1 MKEVHIGG
9 QAVLEGI
16 MMKGPDSYAL
26 SVRKP
31 DHEIEV
37 TVTKY
42 NSFGSKSPLLR
53 IPIIRGVVNF
63 IESLYIGVGTLM
75 KSAEYDDSDEKY
87 EQEWL
92 DEKQN
97 KIDSFRASGNEDK
110 AIKLEKK
117 VEKHKE
123 SVEKAKAKEK
133 EKEGSGGY
141 LVLTLIISL
150 AFAIAVFMLL
160 PTFVAGLLYKVTD
173 SSLLVNLAEG
183 VLRMMIFIGY
193 VWLISMMEEIHR
205 TFMYHGAEHK
215 TINCMEAGV
224 ELTPENVMK
233 HTRFHRRCGTS
244 FLFIVMFISI
254 IVFMFIRTKILWLR
268 LLSRLL
274 LIPVIA
280 GISYEIIRYAGSH
293 ENWFAR
299 ALSQPGFW
307 VQRLTTR
314 EPDAE
319 MCEVA
324 IKSVEAVIDWR
335 EYINCVN
342 NHSFE
347 K

>member
-16 MMKGPDSYAL
+16 MMKGPESYAL

-42 NSFGSKSPLLR
+42 KSFGSKSPLLR

-92 DEKQN
+92 DDKQK

-110 AIKLEKK
+110 AVKLEKK

-123 SVEKAKAKEK
+123 SVEKAKARDK

-183 VLRMMIFIGY
+183 ILRMMIFIGY

-254 IVFMFIRTKILWLR
+254 IVSLMRMSPLTARSRTKPNKERGWASWRSCLRPSPKSRSQRRGRLRGKVILPFR
-268 LLSRLL
+268 QRK
-274 LIPVIA
+274 
-280 GISYEIIRYAGSH
+280 GSPKST
-293 ENWFAR
+293 R
-299 ALSQPGFW
+299 ALCVRPYTKAQSGMLRRIW
-307 VQRLTTR
+307 TT
-314 EPDAE
+314 
-319 MCEVA
+319 
-324 IKSVEAVIDWR
+324 
-335 EYINCVN
+335 
-342 NHSFE
+342 
-347 K
+347 